1 MSNNIFLSKELEK
14 KANRIYECQRN
25 TVQSEYNN
33 VKRIIAIGD
42 IHGDLDVLKKCLI
55 KAKLIDRNN
64 CNWIGGDTFVV
75 QVGDILD
82 GGGRG
87 YKNNVNP
94 MGEFKIFDLLNKLD
108 RQAVLKGGRVF
119 YLIGN
124 HEIMNFMGNFNYVHE
139 NQLINSVLRKRLFRR
154 GGYMARLLACH
165 AYAVLKINNW
175 YFCHAGLTFDHLQ
188 NGFNIDKLNILT
200 KQVLRG
206 EKNPEQITE
215 YEKSLLFSSNGL
227 FWNRK
232 YSDNKRCSILKKT
245 LEVLGSKNGGMI
257 VGHTIMNR
265 NITSF
270 CDDRLIFTD
279 IGMSSAFGGNNCEIL
294 EIIKNGKPRVITK
307 I

>member
-1 MSNNIFLSKELEK
+1 MSNNIFLSKQLK
-14 KANRIYECQRN
+14 KKSGRVYECQRN
-25 TVQSEYNN
+25 KVQSEYHN

-42 IHGDLDVLKKCLI
+42 IHGDLNVLKKCLL
-55 KAKLIDRNN
+55 KAKLVDPVNY
-64 CNWIGGDTFVV
+64 NWIGKDTFVV

-87 YKNNVNP
+87 YNNNVNP
-94 MGEFKIFDLLNKLD
+94 MEEYQIFDLLNKLD
-108 RQAVLKGGRVF
+108 RQAVQKGGRVF

-139 NQLINSVLRKRLFRR
+139 NQLINSVVRKKLFSK

-175 YFCHAGLTFDHLQ
+175 YFCHAGLTFEHLE
-188 NGFNIDKLNILT
+188 NGFNIDKINILT

-215 YEKSLLFSSNGL
+215 YEKNLLFSSNGL

-232 YSDNKRCSILKKT
+232 YSKDNRCSILNKT

-257 VGHTIMNR
+257 VGHTIINR
-265 NITSF
+265 KITKF
-270 CDDRLIFTD
+270 CNDKLIFTD
-279 IGMSSAFGGNNCEIL
+279 IGMSSAFGGDNCEVL
-294 EIIKNGKPRVITK
+294 EIKKNGKPRVI
-307 I
+307 

>member
-1 MSNNIFLSKELEK
+1 MSNNIFLSKQLEK
-14 KANRIYECQRN
+14 KSGRVYECQRN
-25 TVQSEYNN
+25 KVQSEYHN

-42 IHGDLDVLKKCLI
+42 IHGDLNVLKKCLL
-55 KAKLIDRNN
+55 KAKLVDPVNY
-64 CNWIGGDTFVV
+64 NWIGKDTFVV

-87 YKNNVNP
+87 YNNNVNP
-94 MGEFKIFDLLNKLD
+94 MEEYQIFDLLNKLD
-108 RQAVLKGGRVF
+108 RQAVQKGGRVF

-139 NQLINSVLRKRLFRR
+139 NQLINSVVRKKLFSK

-175 YFCHAGLTFDHLQ
+175 YFCHAGLTFEHLE
-188 NGFNIDKLNILT
+188 NGFNIDKINILT

-206 EKNPEQITE
+206 EKNSEQITE
-215 YEKSLLFSSNGL
+215 YEKNLLFSSNGL

-232 YSDNKRCSILKKT
+232 YSKDNRCSTLNKT

-257 VGHTIMNR
+257 VGHTIINR
-265 NITSF
+265 NITKF
-270 CDDRLIFTD
+270 CNDKLIFTD
-279 IGMSSAFGGNNCEIL
+279 IGMSSAFGGDNCEVL
-294 EIIKNGKPRVITK
+294 EIKKNGKPRVI
-307 I
+307 

>member
-1 MSNNIFLSKELEK
+1 MSNNIFLSKQLEK
-14 KANRIYECQRN
+14 KSGRVYECQRN
-25 TVQSEYNN
+25 KVQSEYHN

-42 IHGDLDVLKKCLI
+42 IHGDFNVLKKCLL
-55 KAKLIDRNN
+55 KAKLVDPVNY
-64 CNWIGGDTFVV
+64 NWIGKDTFVV

-87 YKNNVNP
+87 YNNNVNP
-94 MGEFKIFDLLNKLD
+94 MEEYQIFDLLNKLD
-108 RQAVLKGGRVF
+108 RQAVQKGGRVF

-139 NQLINSVLRKRLFRR
+139 NQLINSVVRKKLFSK

-175 YFCHAGLTFDHLQ
+175 YFCHAGLTFEHLE
-188 NGFNIDKLNILT
+188 NGFNIDKINILT

-206 EKNPEQITE
+206 EKNSEQITE
-215 YEKSLLFSSNGL
+215 YEKNLLFSSNGL

-232 YSDNKRCSILKKT
+232 YSKDNRCSTLNKT

-257 VGHTIMNR
+257 VGHTIINR
-265 NITSF
+265 NITKF
-270 CDDRLIFTD
+270 CNDKLIFTD
-279 IGMSSAFGGNNCEIL
+279 IGMSSAFGGDNCEVL
-294 EIIKNGKPRVITK
+294 EIKKNGKPRVI
-307 I
+307 